1 MGRQHEHV
9 RVAVIGS
16 GFGGLGAAVRL
27 RREGITDFVVL
38 ERADSV
44 GGTWRDNS
52 YPGCACDVP
61 SHLYSFSFAPN
72 PDWPRTFSGHEHIR
86 AYLEHVTDTF
96 GIRPHV
102 RFRHEVR
109 MMRWDAESL
118 YWRIETSQGTL
129 TADVVVSAVGPL
141 SDPKVPE
148 VPGLAGFPGKVF
160 HSARWDHEYDLRGKR
175 VAMIGTGASAIQI
188 VPAIQPEAG
197 RLTLFQR
204 TPPWVMPRTDR
215 RITALERRLHRHLP
229 FTQAVRRGVLW
240 GIRELQ
246 VSAFTKRPGR
256 LGLVESLAKANMAK
270 SVKDPALR
278 AKLTPSYRIGCKRIL
293 LSSDYY
299 PALVE
304 PNVDVIASGLAEVR
318 GSTLVA
324 DDGTETEADAI
335 VFGTGFH
342 VTDSPIGERVVGAE
356 GTTLAEAWK
365 DGMEGLR
372 GATVAGFP
380 NWMTI
385 IGPNTGLGN
394 SSMILMIES
403 QLNYMAD
410 YLRQL
415 HVLGGR
421 VALGA
426 RPSAVAAW
434 NRRVQDRMRRTVW
447 NTGGCTSWYLDASG
461 RNTVVW
467 PGTTG
472 EFRRETRAVDLA
484 EYEVVRPPR
493 GPRAAP
499 AAGNGAAATAATAG
513 PGTSAGA
520 GTTTPTTTDTPSDGG
535 TELPPEAAAEETA
548 GATRRAKAAPRE
560 QPAQNAAEPPG
571 PTPGASA
578 GTAAATGGAPAQG
591 TAREVG
597 A

>member
-1 MGRQHEHV
+1 MGGREHV

-72 PDWPRTFSGHEHIR
+72 PEWPRTFSGQPAIR
-86 AYLEHVTDTF
+86 AYLEHVADTF
-96 GIRPHV
+96 GLRPHI
-102 RFRHEVR
+102 RLDSEVR
-109 MMRWDAESL
+109 MMRWDAEEL
-118 YWRIETSQGTL
+118 RWEIETSAGGL
-129 TADVVVSAVGPL
+129 TADVVVSATGPL

-148 VPGLAGFPGKVF
+148 VPGLAEFPGKVF
-160 HSARWDHEYDLRGKR
+160 HSARWDHDYDLRGKR

-188 VPAIQPEAG
+188 VPAIAPEVE

-215 RITALERRLHRHLP
+215 AITAVERWLHRQLP
-229 FTQAVRRGVLW
+229 FTRAARRGLLW

-246 VSAFTKRPGR
+246 VSAFTKRPNQ
-256 LGLVESLAKANMAK
+256 LGLIESLAKANMAR
-270 SVKDPALR
+270 SIKDPALR

-293 LSSDYY
+293 LSSEYY
-299 PALVE
+299 PALAR
-304 PNVDVIASGLAEVR
+304 PDVDLVASGLREIR
-318 GSTLVA
+318 GSVLVA
-324 DDGTETEADAI
+324 ADGTETEVDAI
-335 VFGTGFH
+335 IFGTGFH
-342 VTDSPIGERVVGAE
+342 VTDMPIADRVVGAE
-356 GTTLAEAWK
+356 GQTLADAWK
-365 DGMEGLR
+365 DGMQALR
-372 GATVAGFP
+372 GATAAGFP

-415 HVLGGR
+415 ALLDGSSPGGR

-426 RPSAVAAW
+426 RPSAVNRW
-434 NRRVQDRMRRTVW
+434 NRQVQARMERTVW
-447 NTGGCTSWYLDASG
+447 NTGGCTSWYLDAQG
-461 RNTVVW
+461 RNTTVW

-472 EFRRETRAVDLA
+472 EFRRETRSVDLA
-484 EYEVVRPPR
+484 EYEVLRVGEHERVPAVAVAVSGAVSAAAGSKPGRSRGGSAGSGAAPLPGALPPD
-493 GPRAAP
+493 PRASN
-499 AAGNGAAATAATAG
+499 AG
-513 PGTSAGA
+513 GA
-520 GTTTPTTTDTPSDGG
+520 G
-535 TELPPEAAAEETA
+535 E
-548 GATRRAKAAPRE
+548 
-560 QPAQNAAEPPG
+560 
-571 PTPGASA
+571 GASDV
-578 GTAAATGGAPAQG
+578 GGAGVDAVEG
-591 TAREVG
+591 VA
-597 A
+597 